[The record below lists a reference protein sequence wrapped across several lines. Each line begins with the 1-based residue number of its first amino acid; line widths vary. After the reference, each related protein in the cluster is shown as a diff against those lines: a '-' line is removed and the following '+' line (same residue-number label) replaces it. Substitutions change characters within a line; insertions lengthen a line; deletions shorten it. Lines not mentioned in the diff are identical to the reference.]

1 MNTREFLKTPKGKIV
16 LVCCILMPV
25 SWLALLFQFS
35 GDLSTLFPD
44 DARKAELLKEI
55 GKLKKEYQEQQKKL
69 ASGEKIRKQ
78 YRETLRSAWQFSKD
92 GDPELILR
100 QKIETAAKESEL
112 LLSNLGS
119 VRISRVN
126 NELAWAE
133 LDIST
138 SGDFEVIVKFLE
150 KIRAMKPEISWRRLV
165 LNQML
170 RRGNAANRRISSKS
184 DPSARTISSTNTARA
199 DEAVTT
205 LFLNGSVRV
214 LFHDG
219 ENMP

>member
-1 MNTREFLKTPKGKIV
+1 MKWKYKKSGIQRRYLKYTVALMV
-16 LVCCILMPV
+16 L
-25 SWLALLFQFS
+25 A
-35 GDLSTLFPD
+35 
-44 DARKAELLKEI
+44 
-55 GKLKKEYQEQQKKL
+55 
-69 ASGEKIRKQ
+69 
-78 YRETLRSAWQFSKD
+78 
-92 GDPELILR
+92 
-100 QKIETAAKESEL
+100 L

-170 RRGNAANRRISSKS
+170 RRGNAANRRVSSKS
-184 DPSARTISSTNTARA
+184 DPSTRTISSTNTARA